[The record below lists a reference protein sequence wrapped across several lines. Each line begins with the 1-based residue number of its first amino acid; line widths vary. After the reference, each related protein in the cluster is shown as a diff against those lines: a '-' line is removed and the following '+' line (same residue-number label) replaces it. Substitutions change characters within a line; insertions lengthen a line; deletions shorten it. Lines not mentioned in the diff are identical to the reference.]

1 MNIVENTE
9 KMFTE
14 HGEEVNISG
23 KCIGCSLWS
32 GCSYLSINLN
42 ARTNHR
48 RKTHC
53 KGDRNLCFVWVSL
66 CLFLCVWSGCKLFTM
81 GISHVPFHC
90 LLHLSKFTRG
100 AVFLFRVAV
109 FSYKEF
115 PFIESKFSFHVVFT
129 CLLLNVTTRPLN
141 NDLLAKLKSRPNAQ
155 YVDALQ
161 SQRERHTS
169 KQQLSPFETK
179 ASQLICFFVCNP
191 KYIYEKTK
199 RRNG

>member
-66 CLFLCVWSGCKLFTM
+66 CLFCVFGLGVSYSLWGLVMFRFIVYFIWVNLHAAPCFCSEMPCFHTKNFNRNSHFT
-81 GISHVPFHC
+81 
-90 LLHLSKFTRG
+90 LLS
-100 AVFLFRVAV
+100 
-109 FSYKEF
+109 
-115 PFIESKFSFHVVFT
+115 T

-191 KYIYEKTK
+191 KYTYEKTK